1 MKCIILAGGMGDK
14 MWPLS
19 RREYPKQFI
28 NIRENR
34 SLLQETVGRNMPLCE
49 EIFIMGNIAHNFIID
64 GQMEVFQG
72 LKYRTFYEEEPR
84 GTAFPVVM
92 AAFSCNPSEHMYVLN
107 SDHFADGN
115 TYQSEIMKATD
126 FLKSGK
132 MVAFGVQK
140 DKFKSNYHYF
150 FFDNNDR
157 SRLTDVLRF
166 HDESD
171 YIRTKKNRAVR
182 TLVNTGLFLCTAG
195 DFLNDLKK
203 EFPDY
208 YDACRAVHKK
218 LKTTSRNIY
227 ISKDDI
233 EDIESYSLEHI
244 LYKNVSDKVILEPEF
259 DWSEVASFDIFK
271 EHSLYGYSKNILK
284 ENCEDVTIINQD
296 SEKLVVANDLK
307 DMYVV
312 NTGDAIYIT
321 TKERADDIKN
331 IVETVV
337 NPYDNQHVN
346 VNEGFFNH
354 GNIIYRPWGYREN
367 LTKDN
372 NYLVKKVVLFPGKAI
387 GIHKHNTRSEQWSVV
402 EGEISVFIDGIE
414 SVVTKGDSTSVLPGV
429 KHEIINKGTANAV
442 FIETSI
448 GQETSINEQDI
459 VSVSSEG
466 KQPEAVNKELIKLS
480 PAFKDYLW
488 GGTKLRDVYNKQ
500 CDYEKIAESW
510 ELSAHQSGSS
520 VVASGRYTGR
530 TFTDYLEKIGK
541 NSLGWKAEGFDRF
554 PILIKFI
561 DAKEDLS
568 IQIHPD
574 DEYALKN
581 EGELG
586 KNEMWYIVD
595 CDEDS
600 YIYWGVNEKITAE
613 ELKKKV
619 DDGTILE
626 VLNKV
631 KVKKGDVIFVE
642 AGTIHAIGKGIMICE
657 IQQNSDC
664 TYRLYDYD
672 RRDRYGNHRELH
684 LDKAMS
690 VIDLSLKENL
700 PVRSE
705 ETVCDGY
712 TKSILA
718 SCKYFQCER
727 YEIEKYAEITMDLSS
742 FKSFIFLDG
751 EGTISDGTNS
761 YEIKPLDS
769 FFMPAADSPVRID
782 GKCTVLVTR
791 I

>member
-1 MKCIILAGGMGDK
+1 MKCIILAGGTGDK

-49 EIFIMGNIAHNFIID
+49 EIFIMGNVAHNFIID

-72 LKYRTFYEEEPR
+72 LKYRTFYEEEAR

-92 AAFSCNPSEHMYVLN
+92 AALSCNPSEHMYVLN
-107 SDHFADGN
+107 SDHFADGS

-126 FLKSGK
+126 LLKSGK
-132 MVAFGVQK
+132 MVAFGAQK
-140 DKFKSNYHYF
+140 DKFKSNYDYF
-150 FFDNNDR
+150 FFDNNDEC
-157 SRLTDVLRF
+157 RLTDVLRF
-166 HDESD
+166 EDESD
-171 YIRTKKNRAVR
+171 YVRVKESRSVR
-182 TLVNTGLFLCTAG
+182 TLVNTGMFLCAAG
-195 DFLNDLKK
+195 DFLNDLKN

-208 YDACRAVHKK
+208 YSKCRAVHKK

-227 ISKDDI
+227 ISRDDVKDI
-233 EDIESYSLEHI
+233 PNYSLEKI
-244 LYKNVSDKVILEPEF
+244 LYNSVSNKVILEPEF
-259 DWSEVASFDIFK
+259 QWSEVASFDIFK
-271 EHSLYGYSKNILK
+271 EHGLYGYSKNILK

-312 NTGDAIYIT
+312 NTDDAIYIT
-321 TKERADDIKN
+321 TKERADDIKD

-337 NPYDNQHVN
+337 NGSEKQSAN
-346 VNEGFFNH
+346 VNDGFFNH

-372 NYLVKKVVLFPGKAI
+372 NYLVRKVVLFPGKAI
-387 GIHKHNTRSEQWSVV
+387 NIHKHNTRSEQWSVV
-402 EGEISVFIDGIE
+402 EGEISVFIDGSE
-414 SVVTKGDSTSVLPGV
+414 SVITKGNSASVLPGIR
-429 KHEIINKGTANAV
+429 HEILNKSNVNAV

-448 GQETSINEQDI
+448 GKESLINEQDM
-459 VSVSSEG
+459 VSESAEG
-466 KQPEAVNKELIKLS
+466 RRPEMADNELVKLS

-488 GGTKLRDVYNKQ
+488 GGTRLRDVYNKQ

-510 ELSAHQSGSS
+510 ELSAHEAGSS
-520 VVASGRYTGR
+520 VVTTGRYKGR
-530 TFTDYLEKIGK
+530 TFTDYLEKTGRK
-541 NSLGWKAEGFDRF
+541 SLGWKAEGFDRF

-568 IQIHPD
+568 VQIHPD
-574 DEYALKN
+574 DEFALKN

-595 CDEDS
+595 CNEDS
-600 YIYWGVNEKITAE
+600 FVYWGVNKSITEE
-613 ELKKKV
+613 ELRNKV
-619 DDGTILE
+619 ADGTVTS

-642 AGTIHAIGKGIMICE
+642 AGTIHAIGKGIMLCE
-657 IQQNSDC
+657 IQQNSNC
-664 TYRLYDYD
+664 TYRLYDYG
-672 RRDRYGNHRELH
+672 RKDRYGNHRELH

-690 VIDLSLKENL
+690 VLDLSKKGNL
-700 PVRSE
+700 PEKSE
-705 ETVCDGY
+705 ETVWEGY
-712 TKSILA
+712 TKSVLA

-727 YEIEKYAEITMDLSS
+727 YKIDSFADIPMDLSS
-742 FKSFIFLDG
+742 FKSFVFIDG
-751 EGTISDGTNS
+751 EGTISDGMNS
-761 YEIKPLDS
+761 YEIRPLDS
-769 FFMPAADSPVRID
+769 YFMPASDLSVRIE